1 MFGFVAHLLDDLTG
15 CGKCGQKAKQ
25 EEEDG
30 KTSIE
35 VSLLHVGAE
44 EEEDGDGM
52 NEMVLVSGAVFI
64 IN

>member
-1 MFGFVAHLLDDLTG
+1 MFCFVAHLLDDLAG

-25 EEEDG
+25 EEDG

-44 EEEDGDGM
+44 EEEEDGDGM
-52 NEMVLVSGAVFI
+52 NEYGFGFWGCI
-64 IN
+64 YN